1 MTSRPPVLRLLAV
14 TSLLLFG
21 ACDGSTTRPLVTSSG
36 TAGATTAGTAGG
48 SGAGTAGSTLAG
60 AAGNVGGEG
69 TAGST
74 GSAGAATTGTAG
86 ATGTA
91 GVTSGNAG
99 AGTAGVGTAGSGTAG
114 AGTAGMAADGGA
126 GDTDPPPPRP
136 INVTGT
142 GMSKIGQLSLNK
154 SKPIMGK
161 LILLLGGICGGTG
174 AGGIE
179 SFINNYGFH
188 VYAPAT
194 QTCVNGGNVP
204 QKYKDALKTN
214 PDDPEANRQVGDA
227 RTELWDGV
235 DRVDWVTVAKGAS
248 IVEETVA
255 ALKQG
260 MMQDPGGDWGYF
272 LNADGSLRTTD
283 VWVVGYSWGSQTWG
297 MISSYVRFGRVIC
310 TSGPQAEGFP
320 NGTWIT
326 HASATPNDRKY
337 TLLGFNQPYP
347 SMDKLDTAPNTV
359 TSMIDTTTKAMW
371 VGPPKNVMPGDAGP
385 FTGAHQI
392 VMVGS
397 NAHSPGGHTIFCTGD
412 AMNGWTAL
420 CKYVFN
426 VQ

>member
-1 MTSRPPVLRLLAV
+1 LL
-14 TSLLLFG
+14 G
-21 ACDGSTTRPLVTSSG
+21 ACDGSTSGSLATRSG
-36 TAGATTAGTAGG
+36 TAGATTAGTAGV
-48 SGAGTAGSTLAG
+48 SGAGAAGSATAG
-60 AAGNVGGEG
+60 AAGNVSGEG

-74 GSAGAATTGTAG
+74 GSAGAVTTGTAG
-86 ATGTA
+86 ATAT
-91 GVTSGNAG
+91 AG
-99 AGTAGVGTAGSGTAG
+99 AGSGSGGAAGTGTAG
-114 AGTAGMAADGGA
+114 AGTVGMAPDGGA
-126 GDTDPPPPRP
+126 GETDPPELRP
-136 INVTGT
+136 INVMGT
-142 GMSKIGQLSLNK
+142 GVSKIGQLSLNK

-248 IVEETVA
+248 IAEETVA

-260 MMQDPGGDWGYF
+260 MTQDPGGDWGYF

-326 HASATPNDRKY
+326 HPSATPSDRKF

-371 VGPPKNVMPGDAGP
+371 VGPPKNVMPGDMGP

-412 AMNGWTAL
+412 PMNGWTAL